1 MSYELRILPLAE
13 KQLSRLNSP
22 IYDSVKAR
30 ISGLRDNPRPPGCQK
45 LRDREG
51 WRIRIGDYRVI
62 YKINDIEKTVAV
74 LQIGHRSD
82 VYR

>member
-1 MSYELRILPLAE
+1 MSYDLRILAHAE

-22 IYDSVKAR
+22 IYDSIKER
-30 ISGLRDNPRPPGCQK
+30 IFALRDTPRPPGCQK

-62 YKINDIEKTVAV
+62 YKINDTERAV
-74 LQIGHRSD
+74 VVIQIGHRSN